1 MIRVE
6 APINLD
12 VNSGNP
18 MGVGIVPTFAADG
31 YRTTSASAN
40 LKERPDSLLIWTDTI
55 VGKIIFQ
62 GVDAIG
68 VETVDGRKGNTKFH
82 PFQTHSY

>member
-1 MIRVE
+1 MIRVK

-12 VNSGNP
+12 INSGNS
-18 MGVGIVPTFAADG
+18 MGIGMGPNFAAG
-31 YRTTSASAN
+31 RYRTTSASAN
-40 LKERPDSLLIWTDTI
+40 LKERPDNLLIWTDTT

-68 VETVDGRKGNTKFH
+68 VATLDGRKGNINLY
-82 PFQTHSY
+82 PFQTNPC